1 MTVMNHKLL
10 ESVFVDYFFCP
21 MRTVYLVSNSQL
33 EGIKQNQRKEELE
46 SIKDSLKRFEKYYQS
61 QVKVLDEGKQELQE
75 EFKAL
80 TPAKREK

>member
-1 MTVMNHKLL
+1 MNYSLL
-10 ESVFVDYFFCP
+10 EAVFVDYFFCP

-33 EGIKQNQRKEELE
+33 WEIKPNQREEELE
-46 SIKDSLKRFEKYYQS
+46 SIKDSLKRLRKNYQS